1 MRELCLEARD
11 FKNIGACILYDDGR
25 KCVIVYNE
33 GPADLKKD
41 RYAF

>member
-1 MRELCLEARD
+1 MGALCLEARD
-11 FKNIGACILYDDGR
+11 KSIGARILYDDGR

-41 RYAF
+41 HYAF